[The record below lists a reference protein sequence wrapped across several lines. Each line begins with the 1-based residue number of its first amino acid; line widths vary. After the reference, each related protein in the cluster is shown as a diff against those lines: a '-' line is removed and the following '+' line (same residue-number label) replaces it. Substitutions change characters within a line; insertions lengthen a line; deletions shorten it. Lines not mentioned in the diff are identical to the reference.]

1 MALALGTH
9 LGPYEILAPLGA
21 GGMGEVYR
29 ARDTRLDRT
38 VAIKVLPQHLADNPD
53 ARQRFER
60 EAKVLAAL
68 SHPNILTIFDV
79 GSENGVF
86 FVVMELLPGETL
98 RSRIVERPSHWPQAV
113 QMGIEIAEGLSA
125 AHSRGIV
132 HRDLKPENIFLTPD
146 EHIKILD
153 FGLARW
159 HHDLNEA
166 QADFEATVGPA
177 TAIGMAMGTAPYMS
191 PEQLRGMH
199 VDARSDIF
207 SFGCVLQEMITGQ
220 SPFGRPTP
228 AETISA
234 ILKEDPPSL
243 LVFDAAIPAELDRT
257 ARRCLNKEPDQRFQ
271 SATDLAFQLRQIL
284 GSVSLPKP
292 ATQAVGQGARYAGKS
307 VKAIAAAVVILL
319 LSALPF
325 YWVRVRKPIG
335 SRPEFKSVAVLP
347 LQNISA
353 DPEQEYFVDGMTE
366 AVIADLA
373 KIKAMKVISRTSVM
387 PYKNSKKSMREIANA
402 LHADAVIEGS
412 VMRSGDR
419 VRITVQL
426 IDASS
431 DQHLWADSYE
441 RDLKNVFTLQGE
453 VARAIAQ
460 QVRVVITPKEQ
471 ARLVKKPPV
480 DPEVYELYLKGRN
493 IMRRGG
499 LEDVSKAIEY
509 FQAGLAKDP
518 NNALIYTGLADAY
531 IHKMSDVHESPVEA
545 TVKSRAAAMKA
556 LELDESLAEA
566 HTSLASIKL
575 FYDWDWAGGETEL
588 KRAMELDPGY
598 SLAYRV
604 YGGYLTMVGRHPEAL
619 PYFQKAREL
628 DPLYE
633 RNYIAEGYTDFM
645 AHKYDEA
652 IEQYRRGLE
661 IEPDPMAYFGLV
673 LSLAQKG
680 EYATAI
686 SEAEKSTK
694 LNDSPLLL
702 TSRASAYAQA
712 GRRVEANRILRQLE
726 EISKQQGP
734 APAWHVGG
742 AQSPYV
748 CPYEVAGV
756 HAQLGDKDRA
766 FEWLDKAYRS
776 RSCMYWLRQDPRF
789 DSIRSDPR
797 FQELLTKINFPQ

>member
-1 MALALGTH
+1 MPLSSGVR
-9 LGPYEILAPLGA
+9 LGPYEILDALGA

-38 VAIKVLPQHLADNPD
+38 VAIKVLPQHLADDPD
-53 ARQRFER
+53 SRQRFER

-68 SHPNILTIFDV
+68 SHPNILAIFDV
-79 GSENGVF
+79 GSENAVS

-98 RSRIVERPSHWPQAV
+98 HSRIMQRRPRWPHAV
-113 QMGIEIAEGLSA
+113 QMAIEIAEGLSA

-132 HRDLKPENIFLTPD
+132 HRDLKPDNIFLTQD
-146 EHIKILD
+146 EHVKILD
-153 FGLARW
+153 FGLARL
-159 HHDLNEA
+159 HHDLETA
-166 QADFEATVGPA
+166 ETDLDTDAGPA
-177 TAIGMAMGTAPYMS
+177 TATGMVMGTAPYMS
-191 PEQLRGMH
+191 PEQMKGLH
-199 VDARSDIF
+199 ADTRSDIF

-220 SPFGRPTP
+220 SPFSRPTR
-228 AETISA
+228 AEVISA

-243 LVFDAAIPAELDRT
+243 MGFDGSIPAELDQ
-257 ARRCLNKEPDQRFQ
+257 AVKRCLNKEPNQRFQ
-271 SATDLAFQLRQIL
+271 SAVDLAFHLRQIL
-284 GSVSLPKP
+284 SNVSLSKP
-292 ATQAVGQGARYAGKS
+292 PTRAVGRDARPAAKGIKAAAAALVLLFLGTFGFYWIGKR
-307 VKAIAAAVVILL
+307 KAIV
-319 LSALPF
+319 AL
-325 YWVRVRKPIG
+325 
-335 SRPEFKSVAVLP
+335 PEFKSVAVLP
-347 LQNISA
+347 LQNFSA
-353 DPEQEYFVDGMTE
+353 DPGQEYFVDGMTE

-387 PYKNSKKSMREIANA
+387 PFKNSKKSMREIAKE

-412 VMRSGDR
+412 VMRSADR

-431 DQHLWADSYE
+431 DRHLWAESYE
-441 RDLKNVFTLQGE
+441 RDLKNVFALQGE
-453 VARAIAQ
+453 VAQAIAQ
-460 QVRVVITPKEQ
+460 QVRVVITPYEQ
-471 ARLVKKPPV
+471 DRLVKGRPV
-480 DPEVYELYLKGRN
+480 DPEAYELYLKGRH
-493 IMRRGG
+493 IMTRGG

-509 FQAGLAKDP
+509 FQSGLAKDP

-545 TVKSRAAAMKA
+545 TAKSRAAAMKA
-556 LELDESLAEA
+556 LELDDSLAEA

-575 FYDWDWAGGETEL
+575 LYDWDWTGAEAEL
-588 KRAMELDPGY
+588 QRAMELNPGY
-598 SLAYRV
+598 SLSYRV
-604 YGGYLTMVGRHPEAL
+604 YGEYLTILGRHAEAV
-619 PYFQKAREL
+619 PYFEKARGL

-633 RNYIAEGYTDFM
+633 RNYLIEGYSDFM
-645 AHKYDEA
+645 AHQYAEA
-652 IEQYRRGLE
+652 IEHYRKGFE
-661 IEPDPMAYFGLV
+661 VEPDPMAYFGLV
-673 LSLAQKG
+673 LALAQNG
-680 EYATAI
+680 DYGTAI

-702 TSRASAYAQA
+702 TGLATAYARA
-712 GRRVEANRILRQLE
+712 GRRADANRVLRRLE
-726 EISKQQGP
+726 EISRQQGP

-742 AQSPYV
+742 AAFPYV

-797 FQELLTKINFPQ
+797 FQELLTKINFPE